1 MTDGD
6 YSSFM
11 KSFIPRNIVCNT
23 RRTNMKAY
31 AANIIPSSR
40 PENSAKFANSITLCF
55 QYLPIAILC
64 DCLLPV
70 LHQSNIYVTFAI
82 GKKFIAKHYL

>member
-23 RRTNMKAY
+23 RRMNMKAY
-31 AANIIPSSR
+31 AASIIPSSR
-40 PENSAKFANSITLCF
+40 PENSAKFANSI
-55 QYLPIAILC
+55 
-64 DCLLPV
+64 V
-70 LHQSNIYVTFAI
+70 
-82 GKKFIAKHYL
+82 